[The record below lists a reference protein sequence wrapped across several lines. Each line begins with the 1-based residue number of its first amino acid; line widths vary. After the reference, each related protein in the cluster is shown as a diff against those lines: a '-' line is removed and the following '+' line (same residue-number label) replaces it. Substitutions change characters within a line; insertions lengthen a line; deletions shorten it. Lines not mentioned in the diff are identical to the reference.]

1 MHIHM
6 YIGKERNIWFQ
17 VKMILHLEK
26 KKSGSRCE
34 AVPAN
39 CDEGSICISR
49 VGTEGGKRFIIEML
63 LHLKILDIVDFIR
76 SFF

>member
-1 MHIHM
+1 MV
-6 YIGKERNIWFQ
+6 Q

-26 KKSGSRCE
+26 DNKSRSRCE

-49 VGTEGGKRFIIEML
+49 VGTEGGKSFIIEML

-76 SFF
+76 SF

>member
-1 MHIHM
+1 MVS
-6 YIGKERNIWFQ
+6 GKDDIASRKKN
-17 VKMILHLEK
+17 
-26 KKSGSRCE
+26 KKSRSRCE

>member
-1 MHIHM
+1 MV
-6 YIGKERNIWFQ
+6 Q

-26 KKSGSRCE
+26 DNKSRSRCE

-49 VGTEGGKRFIIEML
+49 VSYENQREGRGL
-63 LHLKILDIVDFIR
+63 L
-76 SFF
+76 